1 MEILVK
7 CFSCAGRLQELL
19 FGADV
24 NLKYEVDDLIEKLSF
39 GLSNLSIL
47 SHILHENVEQKT
59 SEIQISHFSSPMP
72 TDVSS
77 NLTPEDSA
85 VEFHQM
91 DGVQLPV
98 DDASSSSTSI
108 SQKEPYVDNS
118 VSELLNI
125 SPQNYIL
132 KQLGASI
139 EVEKY
144 LLQDRIATLHRNQCW
159 TGSGSLSGFDM
170 IISLP
175 EIQVTFV
182 KVCFAYGSSYNY

>member
-1 MEILVK
+1 MFV
-7 CFSCAGRLQELL
+7 SCAGRLQELL
-19 FGADV
+19 LGADF

-72 TDVSS
+72 TDMSS
-77 NLTPEDSA
+77 HLTSEDSA
-85 VEFHQM
+85 VEFHPM
-91 DGVQLPV
+91 DGVQLPL
-98 DDASSSSTSI
+98 DDASSSSTSV
-108 SQKEPYVDNS
+108 SQKEPNVDNS
-118 VSELLNI
+118 VSEHLNT
-125 SPQNYIL
+125 SSRNYIL
-132 KQLGASI
+132 KQLSASI
-139 EVEKY
+139 EVEKC
-144 LLQDRIATLHRNQCW
+144 LLRDRIATLHRNQCW
-159 TGSGSLSGFDM
+159 TGSGSILGFDM